1 METQN
6 RSHCM
11 PLRPEFRK
19 ENFDITY
26 LVFLKI
32 RYTIYHKNTAL
43 SLKCCRTIIFA
54 EKTNVCMES
63 KKNKRKLRLESRN
76 I

>member
-1 METQN
+1 
-6 RSHCM
+6 M
-11 PLRPEFRK
+11 PLSPEFRK

-32 RYTIYHKNTAL
+32 RYTVYRKNTAL
-43 SLKCCRTIIFA
+43 ILKCCRTINFS
-54 EKTNVCMES
+54 EKNKVCIES

>member
-1 METQN
+1 
-6 RSHCM
+6 M

-43 SLKCCRTIIFA
+43 ILKCCRTIIFA
-54 EKTNVCMES
+54 EKNQCMYGE
-63 KKNKRKLRLESRN
+63 
-76 I
+76 